1 MRRTPQWLLVAL
13 LAAGFSFTVACQ
25 KTFRGSVAQPNPL
38 TEPNETSRISE
49 SITIE
54 TGDMEL
60 LMPKSDGPGTG
71 GTMWVDRRYP
81 LRNIASF
88 TVVSRDRL
96 RFHVQIEHKW
106 MEWAKI
112 SGWKIYLLD
121 DQGHRYEPEQIMASK
136 PRHLVSM
143 WDYETRS
150 AIRNHFRDIV
160 AVLDD
165 GYRRRKPLASLS
177 VFRGRADLVF
187 YARDI
192 FTPDIKSLTLVLER
206 PTMEFR
212 WSWRFADAGAPG
224 EPPLNTGDIRHM
236 DELLAPTIGM

>member
-1 MRRTPQWLLVAL
+1 ML
-13 LAAGFSFTVACQ
+13 LAAGFAFTAACQ

-38 TEPNETSRISE
+38 SAPNETTRVSE
-49 SITIE
+49 AIIIE
-54 TGDMEL
+54 IGDMEL
-60 LMPKSDGPGTG
+60 RMPKPAGPGTG
-71 GTMWVDRRYP
+71 GTVWVDRRYP
-81 LRNIASF
+81 LRNIAAF

-106 MEWAKI
+106 MEWADI
-112 SGWKIYLLD
+112 SNWKVYLLD
-121 DQGHRYEPEQIMASK
+121 DQGHRYEPEQITSAK

-150 AIRNHFRDIV
+150 VIRNHFRDIV

-177 VFRGRADLVF
+177 VFRGSADLVF

-192 FTPDIKSLTLVLER
+192 FTPDVKRLTLVVER
-206 PTMEFR
+206 RTIAFR
-212 WSWRFADAGAPG
+212 WSWRFSDAEEHGEAPG
-224 EPPLNTGDIRHM
+224 NTGDIRYM
-236 DELLAPTIGM
+236 DELLAPTIGL